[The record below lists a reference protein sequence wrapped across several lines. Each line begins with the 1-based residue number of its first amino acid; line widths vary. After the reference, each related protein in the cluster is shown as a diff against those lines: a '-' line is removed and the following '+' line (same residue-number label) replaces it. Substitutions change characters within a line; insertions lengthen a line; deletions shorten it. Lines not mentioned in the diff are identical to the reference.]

1 MYNMRSLYI
10 FISVFILSFCHVSLY
25 ACTGLYYSDDN
36 IILAGSNLDWFDP
49 VAKIWY
55 IPSQEDKYGVIYFGT
70 NGAPQYG
77 MNAKGLFFQRQINS
91 YVKVSRSAHK
101 PFYEG
106 SLFHKILQECTDI
119 EEVIEVLNQY
129 NLKELERAKIFF
141 GDLNGNSMIAEG
153 DNIIK
158 KHGRYQICRALLS
171 KSQMNQP
178 GYQYNIYKKAE
189 SMIKGK
195 TASIDLFRETLQEVS
210 AQKQNPTVCSSV
222 FDLKNGII
230 YLYYFHDFR
239 NVYKIDFNE
248 EIKKGQQVTEIHDLF
263 PKNKKANK
271 YRKIISEQ
279 MESWKATR
287 QIVEIDTNVYKN
299 YVGKYRT
306 YFGDVPKI
314 ISITTGQDKLYYS
327 TSEFG
332 KAELLPTSLTTFF
345 FVYVDGVWDVEFTEN
360 SVVTKSKNYSYKAR
374 RM

>member
-1 MYNMRSLYI
+1 MRTLYI
-10 FISVFILSFCHVSLY
+10 FITLIILSFCHVSLY

-77 MNAKGLFFQRQINS
+77 INEKGIFFQQQMNS
-91 YVKVSRSAHK
+91 YVKVTISGQR

-210 AQKQNPTVCSSV
+210 AQKHNPTVCSSV
-222 FDLKNGII
+222 FDLKNGNI
-230 YLYYFHDFR
+230 YLYYYHDFQ
-239 NVYKIDFNE
+239 NVYTINFKE
-248 EIKKGQQVTEIHDLF
+248 ALKKGQRVIEIHELF
-263 PKNKKANK
+263 PKNKKAYK

-306 YFGDVPKI
+306 YFDDVPKT

-332 KAELLPTSLTTFF
+332 KAELLPTSSKTFF

>member
-1 MYNMRSLYI
+1 MRSLYI
-10 FISVFILSFCHVSLY
+10 FISLFILSFCHVSLY
-25 ACTGLYYSDDN
+25 ACTGIYYSDDN

-77 MNAKGLFFQRQINS
+77 TNAKGLFFQRKINS
-91 YVKVSRSAHK
+91 YVKVSRSTHK

-106 SLFHKILQECTDI
+106 SLFHKIMQECASI

-158 KHGRYQICRALLS
+158 KQGKYQISRALLCQ
-171 KSQMNQP
+171 SQMNQP

-195 TASIDLFRETLQEVS
+195 TASIDHFRKTLQKVC

-222 FDLKNGII
+222 FDLKNGNI
-230 YLYYFHDFR
+230 YLYYFHDFQ
-239 NVYKIDFNE
+239 NVYTINFKE
-248 EIKKGQQVTEIHDLF
+248 ALKKGQRTIEVHELF
-263 PKNKKANK
+263 PDNKRANE
-271 YRKIISEQ
+271 YRAMITEK
-279 MESWKATR
+279 MESWKSTR
-287 QIVEIDTNVYKN
+287 QIVDIDTNVYKD
-299 YVGKYRT
+299 YIGKYRT
-306 YFGDVPKI
+306 FLGGVPQI
-314 ISITTGQDKLYYS
+314 ISITTGEDKLYYS

-332 KAELLPTSLTTFF
+332 KGELLPTSSKTFF
-345 FVYVDGVWDVEFTEN
+345 FVYVDGVWDVKFTEN
-360 SVVTKSKNYSYKAR
+360 SVITKSKNYSYTAY
-374 RM
+374 RMQL

>member
-1 MYNMRSLYI
+1 MRSLYI

-25 ACTGLYYSDDN
+25 ACTGLYYSDDD

-77 MNAKGLFFQRQINS
+77 VNEKGIFFQRQMNS
-91 YVKVSRSAHK
+91 YVKVTISGQR

-106 SLFHKILQECTDI
+106 SLFHKILQECTDL

-141 GDLNGNSMIAEG
+141 GDLNGNSMIVEG

-171 KSQMNQP
+171 NSQINQP

-210 AQKQNPTVCSSV
+210 AQKRNPTVCSSV

-248 EIKKGQQVTEIHDLF
+248 EIKKGQRVIEIHELF

-306 YFGDVPKI
+306 YFGDVPQT

-360 SVVTKSKNYSYKAR
+360 SVVTKSKNYSYKAY